1 MFRFILFTMLASQ
14 SLAIEPDWSDY
25 NALLSAYVMP
35 GTKDGLQANLV
46 DYQGIAED
54 ERFNRVILGIQQF
67 DVSLLESR
75 EETLAF
81 YINAYNILTIDL
93 IIDHQP
99 LESIRDIGNFFRGP
113 WDIVVLEN
121 ADGRLTLDDIEHEII
136 RSFAEPRIH
145 FAVNCAS
152 LSCPDLRREAYQ
164 AAKLDAQLEEQT
176 RSFLTLSKGLQN
188 RGSLLRVSR
197 IFDWYEEDFDSRGG
211 VESFIRHYRPELEFD
226 EADASLPY
234 NWALN
239 SRQ

>member
-1 MFRFILFTMLASQ
+1 MLRFILFWMLAGGA
-14 SLAIEPDWSDY
+14 LAIEPDWSDY

-46 DYQGIAED
+46 DYQSIAED
-54 ERFNRVILGIQQF
+54 ERFGRAILGIQQF
-67 DVSLLESR
+67 DVRLLETR

-81 YINAYNILTIDL
+81 YINAYNLLTIRL

-99 LESIRDIGNFFRGP
+99 LDSIRDIGNFFRGP

-121 ADGRLTLDDIEHEII
+121 ADGRLTLDDIEHQII
-136 RSFAEPRIH
+136 RGFAEPRIH

-152 LSCPDLRREAYQ
+152 LSCPDLRLEAYQ

-176 RSFLTLSKGLQN
+176 QHFLTQSKGLQT
-188 RGSLLRVSR
+188 RDSLIRVSR
-197 IFDWYEEDFDSRGG
+197 IFDWYEEDFESRGG
-211 VESFIRHYRPELEFD
+211 VERFIRHYRPELEFS

-239 SRQ
+239 SKQ